1 MQSRTCRIKEK
12 HTTLMATGR
21 YHLAFVKFY
30 VLDFSSFC
38 ISPPHSTFRVLLHS
52 STARDCAIEPA
63 LLLCSW
69 LFVYMVYVR
78 SFFSPR
84 LLRCCHAHFR
94 SHVDKMMVQKG
105 YNINEEAISG
115 IAAINQMNV
124 RISSHLQ
131 C

>member
-1 MQSRTCRIKEK
+1 
-12 HTTLMATGR
+12 MATGR

-78 SFFSPR
+78 SFFFLPDY
-84 LLRCCHAHFR
+84 F
-94 SHVDKMMVQKG
+94 
-105 YNINEEAISG
+105 
-115 IAAINQMNV
+115 AAAMLIFGLTLT
-124 RISSHLQ
+124 R
-131 C
+131 